1 MKVTI
6 LDYGAGNIQSVQFAL
21 ERLGVNAVLSNN
33 KEEILS
39 SDKIIFPGVG
49 QASQAMKQL
58 KATGLNT
65 IIPELK
71 QDVLGI
77 CLECNCFAKQLKKG
91 APLDLVYL
99 MLMSND
105 LKLM

>member
-1 MKVTI
+1 MKVTL

-33 KEEILS
+33 KEDILS

-77 CLECNCFAKQLKKG
+77 CLGMQLLCKTTERGKHNRIG
-91 APLDLVYL
+91 YI
-99 MLMSND
+99 
-105 LKLM
+105 